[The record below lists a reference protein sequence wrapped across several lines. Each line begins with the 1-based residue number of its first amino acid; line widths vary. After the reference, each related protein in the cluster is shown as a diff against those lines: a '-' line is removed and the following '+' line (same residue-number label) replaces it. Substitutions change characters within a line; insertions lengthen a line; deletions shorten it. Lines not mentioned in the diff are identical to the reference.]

1 VTIRVRPPGE
11 KELSEDPRS
20 CVRVEKES
28 HSLVLSALGTDPKA
42 FTFDSICDTES
53 TQHDIFVRVGINS
66 TERCL

>member
-1 VTIRVRPPGE
+1 MTIRVRPPSD
-11 KELSEDPRS
+11 KELGEDPRT

-42 FTFDSICDTES
+42 FTFDSICDAEN
-53 TQHDIFVRVGINS
+53 TQQDIFVRVGVGS